1 MIFEPP
7 GLGQLKE
14 TGDMLSNYED
24 KSGSLLPFIIGF
36 TFLVGAGF
44 GLLFY
49 LH

>member
-1 MIFEPP
+1 
-7 GLGQLKE
+7 
-14 TGDMLSNYED
+14 MLSNYGSED

-36 TFLVGAGF
+36 TFLFSAGF